1 MPLRCEKTTLRRDN
15 MKFKFNLFG
24 SGGKKSAKQKTANL
38 LYYNSDSKIS
48 FNLVGGKI
56 TQYTKQ
62 INPNLRIATLLN
74 FDLLLKTN
82 VEVPK
87 TTEEGDID
95 DLIVETA
102 YKQLNIPSDA
112 SYEISYFKIESS
124 FDADHWN
131 YDVYAIDTQ
140 QLEKTY
146 DDLLAKSQFIDVI
159 TSSPFLPLVLYKKGK
174 LDVIDNHIFVF
185 IGTNSGIFAFYSKG
199 EPIYIK
205 TLNYNMHRLRVEFNQ
220 ETSLELSSTEFE
232 NFISGKSQE
241 APEHKASIDSMLD
254 KISRDIEENI
264 LYIKRVY
271 QDLDPSALYFGM
283 SAEYD
288 SEFLPILRDA
298 FLVDV
303 KPFNQLAFAEVEK
316 GDSAIADIAMHYA
329 DYYISN
335 PNLKIPNFSYAKR
348 PKALNQRECGQ
359 FVMIAAGIFV
369 LSLVYPVYNLAM
381 SGFFS
386 VRSDMMQKEF
396 DNVIFPQAE
405 DYRNREAGLKTQ
417 IDSLREAKAS
427 VDSEILRVRGNMS
440 DIHTWQVGYI
450 QKSKVIDD
458 ILRVAKNSGVSVIK
472 YTANANNNQQLIV
485 ELNLFAKTQKDISEF
500 IRNLNSKKTYKSVT
514 TEEVKKFA
522 SSKDTMTQKASA
534 GAGEKSG
541 ATTSAIKVAKN
552 VADSAKSA
560 LDSASGEIDAISAEY
575 NFSVNPELE
584 TRVGGYLNSIVKV
597 VVR

>member
-1 MPLRCEKTTLRRDN
+1 M
-15 MKFKFNLFG
+15 KFNLNFG
-24 SGGKKSAKQKTANL
+24 LGKKKSTKQKTANL
-38 LYYNSDSKIS
+38 LYYNFDSKIA
-48 FNLVGGKI
+48 FNSSGGKI
-56 TQYTKQ
+56 TQYTKP
-62 INPNLRIATLLN
+62 ITPNLRVATLLN

-82 VEVPK
+82 IEVPK
-87 TTEEGDID
+87 DTDEGDID
-95 DLIVETA
+95 DIVVDGA
-102 YKQLNIPSDA
+102 YKQLNIPNDA
-112 SYEISYFKIESS
+112 SYEISYFRIETG

-140 QLEKTY
+140 QLEKSY
-146 DDLLAKSQFIDVI
+146 DDLLAKSQYIDVI
-159 TSSPFLPLVLYKKGK
+159 TASPFLPLVLYKKGK

-220 ETSLELSSTEFE
+220 ETSLELSSTEFD
-232 NFISGKSQE
+232 NFISGKAQE
-241 APEHKASIDSMLD
+241 ALEHKASVDSMLD

-271 QDLDPSALYFGM
+271 QDLDPSVLYFGM

-303 KPFNQLAFAEVEK
+303 KPFNQLAFSEVEK
-316 GDSAIADIAMHYA
+316 GDNAIADIAMHYA

-335 PNLKIPNFSYAKR
+335 PNSKLPNFSYAKR

-359 FVMIAAGIFV
+359 FVMIAGGILV

-386 VRSDMMQKEF
+386 VRSDMLQKEF
-396 DNVIFPQAE
+396 DSVIFPQAE
-405 DYRNREAGLKTQ
+405 DYRARESQLKTQ
-417 IDSLREAKAS
+417 LESLHNTKAQ
-427 VDSEILRVRGNMS
+427 VDGDISSVRGNMS

-450 QKSKVIDD
+450 QKAKVISD
-458 ILRVAKNSGVSVIK
+458 ILRVASDSRVNVVR
-472 YTANANNNQQLIV
+472 YTAIANNNQQLIV
-485 ELNLFAKTQKDISEF
+485 ELNLFAKTQKDITDF
-500 IRNLNSKKTYKSVT
+500 IHKLNSKKIYKSVT
-514 TEEVKKFA
+514 TERIMKFVD
-522 SSKDTMTQKASA
+522 SKDTTPQAEQKSA
-534 GAGEKSG
+534 AQNIAATAKSI
-541 ATTSAIKVAKN
+541 ANAAEQ
-552 VADSAKSA
+552 VADSAVSA
-560 LDSASGEIDAISAEY
+560 IKPISAEY
-575 NFSVNPELE
+575 DFNINPEVE
-584 TRVGGYLNSIVKV
+584 RKVGGNLNSIVKV